1 MLVSIFL
8 ILVSVLFALAYKLTE
23 FDWFKFISLFSL
35 VLSYVS
41 YYSQPFILMYEN
53 RSTISKAISNPIVI
67 QLENA
72 AIKMP
77 VRRRYQKYLM
87 SRKTEDLKFTLDL
100 LENQRRD
107 FEHRV
112 SLLVGSIDK
121 LGLTPGLLAL
131 IASWDKLQNISY
143 DWVLALAYIIPFL
156 YAFAFYCRMTIS
168 RVESYTSLLKLTI
181 DEKEHLV

>member
-8 ILVSVLFALAYKLTE
+8 ILLSVLFALVYKVTE

-35 VLSYVS
+35 VLFYVS
-41 YYSQPFILMYEN
+41 YYLQPFILMYEN
-53 RSTISKAISNPIVI
+53 RRAISKAISNPIVI

-72 AIKMP
+72 SIKMP
-77 VRRRYQKYLM
+77 VRRRYQEYLM
-87 SRKTEDLKFTLDL
+87 SRKIEDLKFTLDL

-168 RVESYTSLLKLTI
+168 KVESYTSLLKLTI